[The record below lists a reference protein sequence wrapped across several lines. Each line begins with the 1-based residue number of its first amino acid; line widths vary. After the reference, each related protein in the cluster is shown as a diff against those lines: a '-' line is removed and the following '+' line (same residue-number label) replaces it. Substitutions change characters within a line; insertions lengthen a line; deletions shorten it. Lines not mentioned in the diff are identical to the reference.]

1 MIFAT
6 TTYPL
11 RRFFGPSNTGI
22 NARTAACATM
32 PPSQDRYEVSLDLVT
47 IAGTEYTMQANLTQY
62 EDVAELEDDIL
73 CFLPTVSDLD
83 VFGCELDLLDLH
95 TQQPLPEAF
104 RTALLQRPQLQI
116 VVRPCMVD
124 GHSIWQFQEDGKES
138 YPKAVRVP
146 VNPRGEIA
154 DRAFYAAPSLRHVEV
169 AMGIQ
174 HVGIAAWQSCQL
186 LQIVKLPPS
195 VISLAE
201 GTFQGCY
208 VLREVAAPGCVQ
220 YSRRVF
226 AECCSLGRVGVSH
239 ETEDS
244 NVLAPGA
251 QLGKYAF
258 ESCLTLTTITFDVDH
273 TNKPRALPEGAFC
286 GAGIEQLCLPSDF
299 HNIGPRACEN
309 CKRLVEVNLMGTE
322 ITALLYS
329 TFAHCVALHCI
340 WLPPRLTQIGKEV
353 FLNCVMLQEV
363 VIPTEL
369 SDIGN
374 RAFCGC
380 EQLQRFTPL
389 DWGDIEQW
397 AQAEHNAFFMCDK
410 FEKPRWVELL
420 SADGPDSDAFDEELY
435 QEYS

>member
-1 MIFAT
+1 
-6 TTYPL
+6 
-11 RRFFGPSNTGI
+11 
-22 NARTAACATM
+22 
-32 PPSQDRYEVSLDLVT
+32 
-47 IAGTEYTMQANLTQY
+47 
-62 EDVAELEDDIL
+62 
-73 CFLPTVSDLD
+73 
-83 VFGCELDLLDLH
+83 
-95 TQQPLPEAF
+95 
-104 RTALLQRPQLQI
+104 
-116 VVRPCMVD
+116 MVD

-146 VNPRGEIA
+146 ANPRGEIA

-169 AMGIQ
+169 ATGIQ
-174 HVGIAAWQSCQL
+174 HVGIAAWQSCQQ

-195 VISLAE
+195 VTSLAE

-258 ESCLTLTTITFDVDH
+258 ESCLTLTTITFDMDH

-322 ITALLYS
+322 ITALLS
-329 TFAHCVALHCI
+329 TTFAHYVALNCI

-353 FLNCVMLQEV
+353 FLNCVVLQEV
-363 VIPTEL
+363 VIPREL

-389 DWGDIEQW
+389 DWGDVEQW
-397 AQAEHNAFFMCDK
+397 VQAEHNAFFMCDK
-410 FEKPRWVELL
+410 FEKPLWVELL
-420 SADGPDSDAFDEELY
+420 PAEGPDSDAFDEELHH
-435 QEYS
+435 EYS

>member
-1 MIFAT
+1 
-6 TTYPL
+6 
-11 RRFFGPSNTGI
+11 
-22 NARTAACATM
+22 M
-32 PPSQDRYEVSLDLVT
+32 PTHQDRYEINLELVT
-47 IAGTEYTMQANLTQY
+47 IAGTVYAMQADLSHY

-83 VFGCELDLLDLH
+83 VFGCELELLNLH

-104 RTALLQRPQLQI
+104 CTVLLQRPQLQI

-124 GHSIWQFQEDGKES
+124 GHSIWQFQDDGKES

-146 VNPRGEIA
+146 PNPRGAIA

-169 AMGIQ
+169 ATGIQ
-174 HVGIAAWQSCQL
+174 HVGVAAWQTCQQ

-201 GTFQGCY
+201 GAFQGCY
-208 VLREVAAPGCVQ
+208 VLREVAAPGCIR
-220 YSRRVF
+220 YGPRVF
-226 AECCSLGRVGVSH
+226 AECCSLSRVGASH
-239 ETEDS
+239 GTEDS

-258 ESCLTLTTITFDVDH
+258 ESCLTLATITFDMDH
-273 TNKPRALPEGAFC
+273 TNKPRGLPEGAFC

-309 CKRLVEVNLMGTE
+309 CKSLVEVNLMGTE
-322 ITALLYS
+322 ITALPSS
-329 TFAHCVALHCI
+329 TFAHCVALSCI
-340 WLPPRLTQIGKEV
+340 WLPPRLTLIGKEV
-353 FLNCVMLQEV
+353 FLNCVALQEV

-369 SDIGN
+369 RDIGN

-397 AQAEHNAFFMCDK
+397 VQAEHNAFFMCDK
-410 FEKPRWVELL
+410 FEKLQWVELL
-420 SADGPDSDAFDEELY
+420 PAEGPDSDAFDEELY
-435 QEYS
+435 HEYCQYHASPW